1 MIYDALES
9 LGRYRGMWNHL
20 ATAVEWFE
28 ATDVRDLPA
37 DGKRIEIAGDR
48 VYAAVDEYAT
58 REPADWVLEA
68 HERYWDIQVVLRG
81 KEIVRV
87 LRQDGSGDADGDTGE
102 GLMFDAPYNA
112 ERDVVFFDPTEF
124 NTYAGAGFDVVLGEG
139 VFLALGPRDIH
150 GPCRTVTGE
159 ASQTVRKLVVKV
171 AKDERDARTIYS

>member
-1 MIYDALES
+1 MIYDVLDS

-28 ATDVRDLPA
+28 AIDVQRLPA
-37 DGKRIEIAGDR
+37 DGRRIEIAGDR
-48 VYAAVDEYAT
+48 VYAVVEEYQT
-58 REPADWVLEA
+58 RARSDWVLEA
-68 HERYWDIQVVLRG
+68 HERYWDLQVVLKG
-81 KEIVRV
+81 KEMVRV
-87 LRQDGSGDADGDTGE
+87 LRQDGSGDADGDTGG
-102 GLMFDAPYNA
+102 GLMIDEPYDAK
-112 ERDVVFFDPTEF
+112 RDAIFFDPTEF

-171 AKDERDARTIYS
+171 AKDDRDTRTIYT